1 MPDRQSVAADKRVA
15 LVTGA
20 ARGIG
25 AAIVE
30 RLARDG
36 ACVAVADLDQAAAEQ
51 QAERIRAQ
59 GHGAFAVRLD
69 VADPISPS
77 EAVAHVLQREGRLD
91 ILVNNAGIAGLAA
104 PVAEYPEDEWRRI
117 LAIDLDGV
125 FYCCKAVLPH
135 MLERGSGR
143 IVNIAS
149 ISGKEG
155 NPNMAAYSTAKAGV
169 IGFTKALAKEVATR
183 GIYVNCVTPA
193 VIATEILSQLS
204 DEAVGYM
211 TAKIPMGRTGQPQE
225 VAALVA
231 WLASDECSFS
241 TGAVF
246 DISGG
251 RATY

>member
-1 MPDRQSVAADKRVA
+1 M
-15 LVTGA
+15 
-20 ARGIG
+20 
-25 AAIVE
+25 
-30 RLARDG
+30 
-36 ACVAVADLDQAAAEQ
+36 CVAVADVDEAAATDQA
-51 QAERIRAQ
+51 RRVRSR
-59 GHGAFAVRLD
+59 GGGAFAVYLD
-69 VADPISPS
+69 VTDPRSS
-77 EAVAHVLQREGRLD
+77 VQAVDAVLQREGRLD
-91 ILVNNAGIAGLAA
+91 VLVNNAGIAGQAA
-104 PVAEYPEDEWRRI
+104 AVAEYPLEEWRRV

-125 FYCCKAVLPH
+125 FYCCRAALPH

-155 NPNMAAYSTAKAGV
+155 NPNMSAYSAAKAGV
-169 IGFTKALAKEVATR
+169 IGFTKALGKEVATR
-183 GIYVNCVTPA
+183 GVYVNCVTPA
-193 VIATEILSQLS
+193 VIATDILKQLN

-211 TAKIPMGRTGQPQE
+211 TARIPMGRTGQPEE

-231 WLASDECSFS
+231 WLASNECTFS

>member
-1 MPDRQSVAADKRVA
+1 MTSTRRVA
-15 LVTGA
+15 LVTGGA
-20 ARGIG
+20 QGIG
-25 AAIVE
+25 AAIAS
-30 RLARDG
+30 RLALDG
-36 ACVAVADLDQAAAEQ
+36 LCVAVADIDAEAAASHVQ
-51 QAERIRAQ
+51 QIRAT
-59 GHGAFAVRLD
+59 GAGAFAVRLD
-69 VADPISPS
+69 VADPTSSRAAFDQVI
-77 EAVAHVLQREGRLD
+77 EREGRLD
-91 ILVNNAGIAGLAA
+91 VLVNNAGIAGQAA

-155 NPNMAAYSTAKAGV
+155 NPSMAAYSAAKAGV

-204 DEAVGYM
+204 DEAVTYM
-211 TAKIPMGRTGQPQE
+211 TSRIPMRRTGQPEE

-231 WLASDECSFS
+231 WLASDECTFS